1 MVDSTG
7 GKRANLF
14 EKAESV
20 DNNVNSPL
28 QVGKCVS
35 HPLIHTWLEF
45 YQAQDF
51 DKKSGAKDSAFS

>member
-1 MVDSTG
+1 MGGCVKKNRNTEMVCTG
-7 GKRANLF
+7 KKGKVKYGL
-14 EKAESV
+14 
-20 DNNVNSPL
+20 
-28 QVGKCVS
+28 